1 MKLETL
7 ESMWA
12 EDAKI
17 DPLDL
22 GTQALRVPQLHS
34 KWYKMYLQERL
45 TLKKQEYE
53 LKELMNDRYH
63 FYDGTLDDET
73 MEERGWTAEFRA
85 FSKKVLKSDIQRY
98 LDADRKIS
106 AEGLKVAYQK
116 EKVLF
121 LESIM
126 DNIKYR
132 GNSIKSAIDWAKF
145 TNGI

>member
-1 MKLETL
+1 MRLETL

-17 DPLDL
+17 NPLDL
-22 GTQALRVPQLHS
+22 GQQAIHVPQLHA

-45 TLKKQEYE
+45 TLKKQEYD
-53 LKELMNDRYH
+53 LKELTNDRYH
-63 FYDGTLDDET
+63 FYDGSLDDDT
-73 MEERGWTAEFRA
+73 MKERGWEVEFRA
-85 FSKKVLKSDIQRY
+85 FSKKVLKSDIGRY
-98 LDADRKIS
+98 LDADRTLS
-106 AEGLKVAYQK
+106 SEALKVAYQK

-132 GNSIKSAIDWAKF
+132 GNLIKSGIDWAKF